1 MFILSQEKSIVK
13 YLVKLRFEVEGVVEK
28 ADLIGAI
35 FGQTEGLFG
44 PEMNLQ
50 ELQKTWKVGRIEI
63 NLQSSN
69 GRTSGE
75 VLIPMSTDVSTCA
88 LIAAAVENV
97 DKVGPC
103 SAHFTLLGISDVR
116 ADRRKV
122 IVDRAKS
129 IMKDWA
135 SKTASEG
142 EESLKDIVDS
152 AKRGRVVSYG
162 KEGLPA
168 GPAVDS
174 ASFLY
179 VVEGRA
185 DIINLMR
192 AGIDNTIA
200 VEGTSI
206 PETVKELGKR
216 RPLYAFL
223 DGDRGGDLI
232 LKELAQVATVD
243 RVYRAPRGR
252 EVEELT
258 PVEILEIVEGRARE
272 ELRQAEVS
280 ETEREERPERRE
292 RYEHGGE
299 KGRYERR
306 DRRGGRGG
314 GREERYRREELEP
327 SRQPRR
333 EARGVQE
340 EPLRVPREAPT
351 IPTEPQEQ
359 QLQPPQEEQQRPPP
373 PALAEPVA
381 QKVKSDFESINGTLE
396 AVVYDQEMKELS
408 RVLVKDLVAKMSDLQ
423 GAKILV
429 LDGIVTQRLIEACQK
444 VGISTVVAH
453 RVGQIQN
460 EPEGTAI
467 YTFKSLGLE

>member
-1 MFILSQEKSIVK
+1 MSQEKSIVK

-63 NLQSSN
+63 NLQSNN

-75 VLIPMSTDVSTCA
+75 VLIPMSTDVSTAA

-103 SAHFTLLGISDVR
+103 TAHFSLAGINDVR

-129 IMKDWA
+129 IMKEWA

-152 AKRGRVVSYG
+152 AKRGKVITYG

-174 ASFLY
+174 AEFLY

-192 AGIDNTIA
+192 AGIENTIA

-206 PETVKELGKR
+206 PDTVKDLAKR
-216 RPLYAFL
+216 KPIHAFL

-232 LKELAQVATVD
+232 LKELTQVARVD
-243 RVYRAPRGR
+243 RVYRAPRGK

-258 PVEILEIVEGRARE
+258 PIEILEILEGRPRE
-272 ELRQAEVS
+272 ETTVELDE
-280 ETEREERPERRE
+280 EREERPIERRE
-292 RYEHGGE
+292 RPYDRERS
-299 KGRYERR
+299 GRYGGR
-306 DRRGGRGG
+306 DRRGRMS
-314 GREERYRREELEP
+314 REERYR
-327 SRQPRR
+327 SRDEDMQPPPRR
-333 EARGVQE
+333 EEIRPKE
-340 EPLRVPREAPT
+340 TL
-351 IPTEPQEQ
+351 
-359 QLQPPQEEQQRPPP
+359 PPP
-373 PALAEPVA
+373 PPLPEPIAE
-381 QKVKSDFESINGTLE
+381 KVKGDFNSINGTLE
-396 AVVYDQEMKELS
+396 AVVYDSDLKELS
-408 RVLVKDLVAKMSDLQ
+408 RVLVKDLVAKISDLQ
-423 GAKILV
+423 GAKTLV
-429 LDGIVTQRLIEACQK
+429 LDGIVTQRLIDAGQK
-444 VGISTVVAH
+444 VGIGTLVAH
-453 RVGQIQN
+453 RAGEIQN
-460 EPEGTAI
+460 KPEEISI
-467 YTFKSLGLE
+467 YSFKDLGLE